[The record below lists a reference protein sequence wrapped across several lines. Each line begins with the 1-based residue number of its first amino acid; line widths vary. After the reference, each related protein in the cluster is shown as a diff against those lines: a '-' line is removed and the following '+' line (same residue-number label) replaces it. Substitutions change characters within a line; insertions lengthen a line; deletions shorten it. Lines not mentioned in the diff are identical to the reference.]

1 LSKLSNRSKVIS
13 DLKNSK
19 KSSFI
24 KEPLISIIT
33 VVFND
38 ELNLEE
44 TILSILNQK
53 YTNMEYVI
61 VDGGSTD
68 GTLDIIRKYDD
79 KITRWISEPD
89 NGISDAF
96 NKGLALTTGTY
107 INFQGSG
114 DILDSPNVLT
124 DLAILIGNDQP
135 DLISGRILRVDEF
148 DLNNIFYISTDYRK
162 KSFKSSS
169 LLWRMSLPH
178 QGLFTHRRFFDKYG
192 LFDIKLTY
200 SMDYELLLRAYKNFP
215 SIVFTGVV
223 SRWRADGLGNHKELE
238 IYKEYDFIKRRNKIE
253 PIYYLKVVGLFI
265 LFKHFLKKLLLKCQ

>member
-1 LSKLSNRSKVIS
+1 MSKLSNRSKVIS